1 MKVVKKFKTFRDL
14 ILRKT
19 SKYDPTLRARLTF
32 DNDYGISMVRDNLL
46 KNRYEIAVLHN
57 NELCFNTSITSDTVK
72 GLTGREVTKLME
84 KIQKL

>member
-1 MKVVKKFKTFRDL
+1 M
-14 ILRKT
+14 LRKT

-32 DNDYGISMVRDNLL
+32 DNNYGISMVRDNLL

-57 NELCFNTSITSDTVK
+57 NELCFNTEITSDTVK

>member
-1 MKVVKKFKTFRDL
+1 MKVIKKFKTFRDL
-14 ILRKT
+14 VLIKT

-32 DNDYGISMVRDNLL
+32 DNNYGISMVRDNLL
-46 KNRYEIAVLHN
+46 KNRYEIAVLHS
-57 NELCFNTSITSDTVK
+57 NELCYNTSITSDTVK

>member
-1 MKVVKKFKTFRDL
+1 MGSVW
-14 ILRKT
+14 
-19 SKYDPTLRARLTF
+19 SH
-32 DNDYGISMVRDNLL
+32 NLL

>member
-1 MKVVKKFKTFRDL
+1 MKTSRKFKSFRDL
-14 ILRKT
+14 VLRRT
-19 SKYDPTLRARLTF
+19 SKHDSTLRARLTF
-32 DNDYGISMVRDNLL
+32 DNNYGISMVRDNLL